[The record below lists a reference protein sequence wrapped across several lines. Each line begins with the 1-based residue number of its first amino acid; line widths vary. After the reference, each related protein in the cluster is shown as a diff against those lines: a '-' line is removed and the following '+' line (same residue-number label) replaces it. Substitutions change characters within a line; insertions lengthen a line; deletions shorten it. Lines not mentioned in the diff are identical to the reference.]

1 MKTNNRTKTAVYSV
15 LGIMTLGLLMAYLIR
30 REFEAWL
37 LTLIMLLAAAAVIM
51 HIRNALASPSHI
63 AKTLGIAGTG
73 KDRIMAF
80 DHLRLMA
87 LCGVIIT
94 HAVQI
99 DMEGMSP
106 GFAKA
111 AVMIWVVTMSA
122 NAIYVMLSG
131 ALLYRWKE
139 EPVPAFFVRRFA
151 EVVIPLIVYY
161 LWYLAVNYHLGRGWD
176 WVSFRSVPE
185 WLLTGRIREA
195 PHLWLVYVI
204 LSVYL
209 AVPFMRIAL
218 RDLFR
223 EDDDRR
229 RRFYHTFTRA
239 LLALFIV
246 QAATPFINLGLV
258 YADFALQIPFT
269 GWLLIS
275 LYGFWASLPE
285 SRRYD
290 MVTIPLGAAALA
302 AICVI
307 CAFDPGE
314 EVRAAWCL
322 NDAFLP
328 AMLCTGIFAA
338 VFRAKKLFS
347 GMNPVFR
354 SICRYSY
361 GIMLIHWYTI
371 HFIVI
376 DRFHVHAY
384 MWGGVGIL
392 LSLILTLVF
401 SWIICMIIDNLIVL
415 PLKKIWYGIF
425 DILRNCLTRNSA

>member
-51 HIRNALASPSHI
+51 HIRNALASPSYI

-204 LSVYL
+204 LSGY
-209 AVPFMRIAL
+209 
-218 RDLFR
+218 
-223 EDDDRR
+223 
-229 RRFYHTFTRA
+229 
-239 LLALFIV
+239 
-246 QAATPFINLGLV
+246 
-258 YADFALQIPFT
+258 
-269 GWLLIS
+269 
-275 LYGFWASLPE
+275 
-285 SRRYD
+285 
-290 MVTIPLGAAALA
+290 AAL
-302 AICVI
+302 
-307 CAFDPGE
+307 
-314 EVRAAWCL
+314 
-322 NDAFLP
+322 
-328 AMLCTGIFAA
+328 
-338 VFRAKKLFS
+338 
-347 GMNPVFR
+347 
-354 SICRYSY
+354 
-361 GIMLIHWYTI
+361 
-371 HFIVI
+371 
-376 DRFHVHAY
+376 
-384 MWGGVGIL
+384 
-392 LSLILTLVF
+392 
-401 SWIICMIIDNLIVL
+401 
-415 PLKKIWYGIF
+415 
-425 DILRNCLTRNSA
+425 